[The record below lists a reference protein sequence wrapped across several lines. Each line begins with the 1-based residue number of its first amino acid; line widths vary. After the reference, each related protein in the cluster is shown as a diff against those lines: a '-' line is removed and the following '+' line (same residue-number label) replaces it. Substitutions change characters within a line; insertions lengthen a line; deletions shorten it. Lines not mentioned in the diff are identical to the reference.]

1 MRNILDP
8 LQLRC
13 HLLLLLL
20 VLLILL
26 VLIYP
31 IFFELV
37 FDLVDLL
44 VEEPSDVGLLLNEDL

>member
-26 VLIYP
+26 ILIDP
-31 IFFELV
+31 ILFELV
-37 FDLVDLL
+37 LDLIDLL
-44 VEEPSDVGLLLNEDL
+44 IEESSDIGLLFYENL